1 MHCCVIGG
9 SGFIGEHL
17 VGILLNQGK
26 TVTVIGRNRLPL
38 RELPPNVRYVSG
50 DYGDSNFLRSVFNN
64 VDEVVDLAYAS
75 VPKTSFD
82 DPFYDLLNNIPPSV
96 NLFEVASSL
105 PIKKII
111 IVSSGGTVYGKAIDL
126 PITEGHSTNPISPYG
141 ITKLAIEKY
150 AYMYHV
156 LKGLPVV
163 CLRPANAFGEGQKPF
178 IEQGFIATALASVL
192 EGREINLFGE
202 YGTIRDF
209 VYVKDVAMAIV
220 AALDHCPLGECY
232 NVGTGVGTSTLDIL
246 NMIATITK
254 SENVKLRVKVLPPR
268 QYDVPVNVLD
278 NSKFRKV
285 TGWFPKVSILEG
297 LELTWK
303 YFKEHYKTGCLS
315 V

>member
-17 VGILLNQGK
+17 VRILLNQGRR
-26 TVTVIGRNRLPL
+26 VTVIGRNRLPS
-38 RELPPNVRYVSG
+38 RQLPPEARYISG

-64 VDEVVDLAYAS
+64 ADEVVDLAYAS
-75 VPKTSFD
+75 VPKTSFE
-82 DPFYDLLNNIPPSV
+82 DPFNDILNNIPPSV

-111 IVSSGGTVYGKAIDL
+111 IVSSGGTVYGKALDL
-126 PITEGHSTNPISPYG
+126 PITEIHPTNPISPYG

-150 AYMYHV
+150 AHMYHV
-156 LKGLPVV
+156 FKGLPVV

-178 IEQGFIATALASVL
+178 IEQGFVATALASLL
-192 EGREINLFGE
+192 EGREINIFGE
-202 YGTIRDF
+202 HGTIRDF
-209 VYVKDVAMAIV
+209 IYVKDIAMGIA
-220 AALDHCPLGECY
+220 AALDHCVLGECY
-232 NVGTGVGTSTLDIL
+232 NIGTGIGTSTLDIL

-254 SENVKLRVKVLPPR
+254 SEDVKLHVSVLPAR
-268 QYDVPVNVLD
+268 QYDVPINVLD
-278 NSKFRKV
+278 SSKFRKV
-285 TGWFPKVSILEG
+285 TGWFPKVSLPEG

-303 YFKEHYKTGCLS
+303 HFKEHYKRCLP